1 MTLTADEIIE
11 RRRMRRKVAFWRVAA
26 FLLVAGLI
34 VAIAGAGGVFDGFG
48 KGRDHIARVKID
60 GFISDDRD
68 LVEMLQKIGKANH
81 VQAVILDISSPGG
94 STVGGEVIYDAVR
107 KLAQKKPV
115 VASVGTLAASAA
127 YMIACGTDQIVA
139 RRSSIVGSIGVLFQY
154 GDVSELLNKI
164 GVKVDAIK
172 SSPMKAEPSPFAPAS
187 EEAKQ
192 MIGRVITDS
201 YEWFVA
207 LVAERRKLEPFKARQ
222 LADGSIFT
230 GAQGLANGLVDQIG
244 GEDVAKDWLEKQ
256 KSVAADL
263 KIIDWVPKRERDG
276 IFGNVAGLSQLIRF
290 FGGESAEVEL
300 LQLREILSKSLFL
313 DGLVSVMQTSQPAFE
328 RLRK

>member
-26 FLLVAGLI
+26 FLLIAGII
-34 VAIAGAGGVFDGFG
+34 VAIAGAGGAFTLGS
-48 KGRDHIARVKID
+48 GRDHIARVKID
-60 GFISDDRD
+60 GFISNDRK
-68 LVEMLQKIGKANH
+68 LVEMLEKIGKADR

-107 KLAQKKPV
+107 KLAETKPV

-127 YMIACGTDQIVA
+127 YMIACGTDQIIA

-154 GDVSELLNKI
+154 GDVSQLLDKV
-164 GVKVDAIK
+164 GVKVEAIK
-172 SSPMKAEPSPFAPAS
+172 SSPLKAEPSPFAPAS

-230 GAQGLANGLVDQIG
+230 GTQGLANGLVDQIG
-244 GEDVAKDWLEKQ
+244 GEDVAQDWLEKQ
-256 KSVAADL
+256 KSIPVDL
-263 KIIDWVPKRERDG
+263 KIIDWMPERERGG
-276 IFGNVAGLSQLIRF
+276 ILGDVAGVSQIIRF
-290 FGGESAEVEL
+290 LGGETAELEL

-313 DGLVSVMQTSQPAFE
+313 DGLVSVMQSSQPAFE